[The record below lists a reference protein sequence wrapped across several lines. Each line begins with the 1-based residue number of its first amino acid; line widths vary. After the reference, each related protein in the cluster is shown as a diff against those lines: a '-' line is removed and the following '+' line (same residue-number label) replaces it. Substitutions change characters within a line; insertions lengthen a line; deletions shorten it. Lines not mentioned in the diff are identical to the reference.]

1 MEMKI
6 DNLRRWA
13 AVCWLVVVAGIA
25 FPQSQQGGMAA
36 FREGQLCKIEQFR
49 DTKQREIAAFR
60 DSLNEVYASYLEQR
74 WESFKLFRHER
85 SFRPMPEPPVYDPSE
100 PVRDEDNELPVVAEV
115 PVTLPV
121 PVDTVDLPVV
131 APVVPAP
138 TTVRAEFFG
147 TQVLLQ
153 RIDGCS
159 IDRLANASEGEVAQL
174 WRQLA
179 DMPVDTVASDL
190 TRIASELRLNGW
202 GKFLLAREMAGKY
215 IPDASENER
224 VVFAVFMLNQLGY
237 GAKVG
242 RSGQKLYAMLASKVT
257 MYHTLYFTFHGGNH
271 DGSMKYYVIAPG
283 HEELTDIETC
293 KVEFGG
299 GDVPVDFAVAEQPR
313 LADDM
318 AEQPLQFGGDSYSV
332 AYNRNLV
339 RYYATCPCVDFDIYG
354 TAPVDGELLN
364 SLGRQ
369 LSPHI
374 DGKSGREAVNYLLHL
389 VQNAFRYKTD
399 QDNYGYEKWN
409 FAEETLVSAYSD
421 CDDRA
426 IFFAQLVRNLLGMK
440 VVLVYYPGIHLATAV
455 HFDEEIFGNYVT
467 VDGEKFL
474 ICDPT
479 YVNAHVGMAM
489 PDVGTKV
496 EVIKLF

>member
-6 DNLRRWA
+6 DKLRRWA
-13 AVCWLVVVAGIA
+13 AVCWLVVVAGMA

-36 FREGQLCKIEQFR
+36 FREGQLRKIEQFR
-49 DTKQREIAAFR
+49 DTRQREIAAFR

-85 SFRPMPEPPVYDPSE
+85 SFRLMPEPPVYDPSE
-100 PVRDEDNELPVVAEV
+100 PVRDEDSELPVVAEV

-131 APVVPAP
+131 TPVVPAP
-138 TTVRAEFFG
+138 TTVWAEFFG

-153 RIDGCS
+153 RVDDCS
-159 IDRLANASEGEVAQL
+159 ISHLANASEDEVARF

-179 DMPVDTVASDL
+179 YMPVDMVVNDL
-190 TRIASELRLNGW
+190 LRIVRELRLNGW
-202 GKFLLAREMAGKY
+202 GKFVLAREVAGKY
-215 IPDASENER
+215 ILDASENER

-242 RSGQKLYAMLASKVT
+242 RSGQTLYAMLASNAT
-257 MYHTLYFTFHGGNH
+257 MYTPYFTFHGGNH
-271 DGSMKYYVIAPG
+271 DGNMKYYVIVPD
-283 HEELTDIETC
+283 HKELTDIETC
-293 KVEFGG
+293 IVEFGG

-318 AEQPLQFGGDSYSV
+318 AEQLLQFGGDSYSV

-339 RYYATCPCVDFDIYG
+339 RYYATCPRVDFDIYG

-496 EVIKLF
+496 EIIKLF

>member
-6 DNLRRWA
+6 DKLRRWA
-13 AVCWLVVVAGIA
+13 AVCWLVVVAGMA

-36 FREGQLCKIEQFR
+36 FREGQLRKIEQFR
-49 DTKQREIAAFR
+49 DTRQREIAAFR
-60 DSLNEVYASYLEQR
+60 DSLNEVYARYLEQR

-85 SFRPMPEPPVYDPSE
+85 SFRLMPEPPVYDPSM
-100 PVRDEDNELPVVAEV
+100 PVRDEDSELPVVAEV

-153 RIDGCS
+153 RAGNYS
-159 IDRLANASEGEVAQL
+159 ISHLANALEDEVARF

-179 DMPVDTVASDL
+179 GMPVDTVVNDL
-190 TRIASELRLNGW
+190 LRIARELRLNGW
-202 GKFLLAREMAGKY
+202 GKFVLAREVAGKY

-242 RSGQKLYAMLASKVT
+242 RSGQKLYAMLASNAT
-257 MYHTLYFTFHGGNH
+257 MYTPYFTFHGGNH
-271 DGSMKYYVIAPG
+271 DGNMKYYVIVPD
-283 HEELTDIETC
+283 HKELTDIETC
-293 KVEFGG
+293 IVEFGG
-299 GDVPVDFAVAEQPR
+299 GDAPVDFAVAEQPQ
-313 LADDM
+313 LADD
-318 AEQPLQFGGDSYSV
+318 ASEQLLQFGGDSYNV

-339 RYYATCPCVDFDIYG
+339 RYYATYPLVDFDIYG
-354 TAPVDGELLN
+354 TAPVDEVLLN
-364 SLGRQ
+364 SLRRQ
-369 LSPHI
+369 LSPYI
-374 DGKSGREAVNYLLHL
+374 DDMPERKAVNYLLHL

-399 QDNYGYEKWN
+399 QDNYGYEKWS

-440 VVLVYYPGIHLATAV
+440 VVLVYYPGVHLATAV
-455 HFDEEIFGNYVT
+455 HFDEEVFGNYVT
-467 VDGEKFL
+467 VDGDKFL

-479 YVNAHVGMAM
+479 YVNANVGMAM
-489 PDVGTKV
+489 PDVGTEV
-496 EVIKLF
+496 EIIKLF

>member
-1 MEMKI
+1 M
-6 DNLRRWA
+6 
-13 AVCWLVVVAGIA
+13 
-25 FPQSQQGGMAA
+25 
-36 FREGQLCKIEQFR
+36 
-49 DTKQREIAAFR
+49 
-60 DSLNEVYASYLEQR
+60 
-74 WESFKLFRHER
+74 
-85 SFRPMPEPPVYDPSE
+85 
-100 PVRDEDNELPVVAEV
+100 
-115 PVTLPV
+115 TLPV

-131 APVVPAP
+131 TPVVPAP

-159 IDRLANASEGEVAQL
+159 IDRLANASEGEVARL

-179 DMPVDTVASDL
+179 DMPVDTVAGDL
-190 TRIASELRLNGW
+190 LRIAGELRLNGW

-271 DGSMKYYVIAPG
+271 DGNMKYYVIVPG
-283 HEELTDIETC
+283 HKELTDIETC

-299 GDVPVDFAVAEQPR
+299 GDEPVDFAVAEQPR

-318 AEQPLQFGGDSYSV
+318 AEQLLQFGGDSYNV

-339 RYYATCPCVDFDIYG
+339 RYYATYPCVDFDIYG

-374 DGKSGREAVNYLLHL
+374 DGKPGREAVNYLLHL
-389 VQNAFRYKTD
+389 VQNAFRY
-399 QDNYGYEKWN
+399 
-409 FAEETLVSAYSD
+409 
-421 CDDRA
+421 DRPG
-426 IFFAQLVRNLLGMK
+426 QLWLREMELCR
-440 VVLVYYPGIHLATAV
+440 
-455 HFDEEIFGNYVT
+455 GNP
-467 VDGEKFL
+467 
-474 ICDPT
+474 C
-479 YVNAHVGMAM
+479 VG
-489 PDVGTKV
+489 
-496 EVIKLF
+496 L